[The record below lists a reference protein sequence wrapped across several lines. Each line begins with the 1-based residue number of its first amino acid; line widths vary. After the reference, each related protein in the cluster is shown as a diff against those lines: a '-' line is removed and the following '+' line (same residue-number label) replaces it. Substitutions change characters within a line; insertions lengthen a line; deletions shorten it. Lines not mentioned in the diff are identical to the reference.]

1 MGQRNGALCVT
12 ETEHRNKRETK
23 KTESRIK
30 QRQRKQSQEIQ
41 REKPRN
47 RQKRKQSPK
56 IHVSDP
62 DSGVFRIRI
71 KGLIKIFKTFNWFKS
86 SISQLKDIPVSFN
99 LLLLTAK
106 DIYKK

>member
-1 MGQRNGALCVT
+1 MGQRNGALSVT
-12 ETEHRNKRETK
+12 ETEHRNKKRTK
-23 KTESRIK
+23 KTESRIE

-71 KGLIKIFKTFNWFKS
+71 KGLKKRFKI
-86 SISQLKDIPVSFN
+86 
-99 LLLLTAK
+99 
-106 DIYKK
+106 IYYY